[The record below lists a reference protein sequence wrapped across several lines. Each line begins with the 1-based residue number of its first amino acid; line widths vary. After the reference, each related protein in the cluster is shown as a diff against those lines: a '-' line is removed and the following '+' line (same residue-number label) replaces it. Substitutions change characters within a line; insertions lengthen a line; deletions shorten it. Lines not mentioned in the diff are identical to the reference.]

1 MKISDDQK
9 LFEESLLELN
19 VKRKTII
26 KVLMYLKRHK
36 IDYKE
41 YLQEVRKNNPKELT
55 SGRLFDIAISIYE
68 GNLYE
73 REGNELS
80 LKMYENE
87 LKIREKYHDIEDK
100 REESKE
106 LDKNKEWYLS
116 QIKKLKEK
124 YHRE

>member
-1 MKISDDQK
+1 MKLSDDQK